1 MQDMN
6 DYKISSNTDL
16 VKDGALNFVDA
27 HEVAFKGIGRSMGS
41 I

>member
-1 MQDMN
+1 MN
-6 DYKISSNTDL
+6 DYKLSCNTDL

-27 HEVAFKGIGRSMGS
+27 HEVELEGIGRSMGS